1 MIQSKFVSL
10 LFDQLLLYVCRW
22 REEETK
28 RVKEG
33 LQVGLTS
40 VKLSTAQMIRAL
52 GQNEKLDRA
61 ELEKAMSTLV
71 EQLDETANLAN
82 IHSALQADHSVKDT
96 VTQLCT
102 DLDAMFNEVADVFKK
117 KQQNTEVRSVSI

>member
-1 MIQSKFVSL
+1 M
-10 LFDQLLLYVCRW
+10 
-22 REEETK
+22 
-28 RVKEG
+28 KEG

-61 ELEKAMSTLV
+61 ELEKAMSSLV

-82 IHSALQADHSVKDT
+82 LHRLNFFDKSICQHSNSTFTAPSPLTTASRT
-96 VTQLCT
+96 
-102 DLDAMFNEVADVFKK
+102 
-117 KQQNTEVRSVSI
+117 R

>member
-1 MIQSKFVSL
+1 MQ
-10 LFDQLLLYVCRW
+10 FDQLVHARW

-33 LQVGLTS
+33 LKVGLTA

-61 ELEKAMSTLV
+61 ELEKAMATLV

-82 IHSALQADHSVKDT
+82 IHSALQTDHSVKDT

>member
-1 MIQSKFVSL
+1 MQ
-10 LFDQLLLYVCRW
+10 FDPLVHARW

-33 LQVGLTS
+33 LKVGLTA

-61 ELEKAMSTLV
+61 ELEKAMATLV
-71 EQLDETANLAN
+71 E
-82 IHSALQADHSVKDT
+82 
-96 VTQLCT
+96 
-102 DLDAMFNEVADVFKK
+102 
-117 KQQNTEVRSVSI
+117 

>member
-1 MIQSKFVSL
+1 M
-10 LFDQLLLYVCRW
+10 
-22 REEETK
+22 
-28 RVKEG
+28 KEG

-61 ELEKAMSTLV
+61 ELEKAMNTLV

-82 IHSALQADHSVKDT
+82 LHSALQADHSVKDT

-117 KQQNTEVRSVSI
+117 KQQNTEVRFVNVPI

>member
-10 LFDQLLLYVCRW
+10 LFDELLLYVCRW

>member
-1 MIQSKFVSL
+1 M
-10 LFDQLLLYVCRW
+10 
-22 REEETK
+22 
-28 RVKEG
+28 
-33 LQVGLTS
+33 GLTA

-61 ELEKAMSTLV
+61 ELEKAMATLV

-82 IHSALQADHSVKDT
+82 IHSALQTDHSVKDT

-102 DLDAMFNEVADVFKK
+102 DLDAMFNEVSDVFKK
-117 KQQNTEVRSVSI
+117 KQQNTEVRSAKISI

>member
-10 LFDQLLLYVCRW
+10 LFDQLLLHVCRW